1 MIESNSV
8 KEMARLLTYSQ
19 SWERDTVLVAL
30 CGCSAVG
37 ISKAL
42 EKIQEMDRLRRVGE
56 EVSERGP
63 RSTVEFFKKR
73 LWAIAGSME

>member
-1 MIESNSV
+1 MLESNSV

-37 ISKAL
+37 ISKAP
-42 EKIQEMDRLRRVGE
+42 EKIQEMDRLRRVGK

-73 LWAIAGSME
+73 LWAIAVSME

>member
-8 KEMARLLTYSQ
+8 KEMARSLTYSQ

-42 EKIQEMDRLRRVGE
+42 EKI
-56 EVSERGP
+56 
-63 RSTVEFFKKR
+63 
-73 LWAIAGSME
+73 